1 MAAPQPQL
9 SLAGDCWGVGM
20 MKKILLLAALAV
32 SLARPVAAS
41 TINFEDKIGPAHF
54 DDALAFGQL
63 TYVVGTTTVVFNGGS
78 LLTGESNQTS
88 DNTSVYATAN
98 SVPGQ
103 INVTQPGLTNP
114 LVITFS
120 QSILNF
126 QIDILNAYSG
136 NYRMADN
143 TGHSVDFNLA
153 TTGDLLATRG
163 FAAAGTQVT
172 IEYLGPM
179 PGFIPQNF
187 QGLAWDFA
195 IDNVKFNEDVVITPF
210 GPAVP
215 EPTTCALL
223 GTGLAA
229 LIARR
234 VRRARSA

>member
-1 MAAPQPQL
+1 
-9 SLAGDCWGVGM
+9 
-20 MKKILLLAALAV
+20 MKKILLLAALSV

-41 TINFEDKIGPAHF
+41 TINFEDKVGPAHF
-54 DDALAFGQL
+54 DDPIAFGHLQ
-63 TYVVGTTTVVFNGGS
+63 YVVGSTIVDFNGGS

-103 INVTQPGLTNP
+103 ILVTQPGLTNP

-153 TTGDLLATRG
+153 TTGDILATRG
-163 FAAAGTQVT
+163 FAAVGTQVT
-172 IEYLGPM
+172 IQYLGPM
-179 PGFIPQNF
+179 PGFIPPGF
-187 QGLAWDFA
+187 PGLAFDFA

-210 GPAVP
+210 NSVP

-234 VRRARSA
+234 VRKSKRA

>member
-1 MAAPQPQL
+1 V
-9 SLAGDCWGVGM
+9 D
-20 MKKILLLAALAV
+20 
-32 SLARPVAAS
+32 
-41 TINFEDKIGPAHF
+41 
-54 DDALAFGQL
+54 
-63 TYVVGTTTVVFNGGS
+63 FNGGS

-103 INVTQPGLTNP
+103 ILVTQPGLTNP

-153 TTGDLLATRG
+153 TTGDILATRG
-163 FAAAGTQVT
+163 FAAVGTQVT
-172 IEYLGPM
+172 IQYLGPM
-179 PGFIPQNF
+179 PGFIPPGF
-187 QGLAWDFA
+187 PGLAFDFA

-210 GPAVP
+210 NSVP